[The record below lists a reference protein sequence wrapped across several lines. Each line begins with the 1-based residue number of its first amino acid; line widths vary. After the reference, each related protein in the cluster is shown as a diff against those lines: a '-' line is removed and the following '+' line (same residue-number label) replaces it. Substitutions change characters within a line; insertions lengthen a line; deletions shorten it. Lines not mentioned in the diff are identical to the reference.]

1 MVDLLDVPEGYD
13 YHAPK
18 IDVPPR
24 VFWLNRLLRLTL
36 ALLFATLTWFAHGT
50 PDLQRVAIAI
60 VTLQKANPLLYIL
73 IVCSSL
79 GIYLVHELLHGFGGY
94 LYGLSI
100 RFGWDWYSLSP
111 FVTTYGRP
119 QSRFETV
126 FITIMPFFSLTLV
139 LVPAVV
145 AFSGLSAAVFLP
157 PLLINTLGSA
167 SDFNTVWKMAHLP
180 AGSLLENDR
189 DEHTA
194 YYVPSG

>member
-1 MVDLLDVPEGYD
+1 MVDLLEVPAGYD

-24 VFWLNRLLRLTL
+24 VFWLNRLFRLTL
-36 ALLFATLTWFAHGT
+36 ALLFAALAWFAHGT
-50 PDLQRVAIAI
+50 PNLQRVAIAI
-60 VTLQKANPLLYIL
+60 ITLQDANPALYIL

-79 GIYLVHELLHGFGGY
+79 GIYPVHEALHGLGGY
-94 LYGLSI
+94 LYGLNV

-119 QSRFETV
+119 QTRFETV
-126 FITIMPFFSLTLV
+126 FVTIMPFLSLTLV

-145 AFSGLSAAVFLP
+145 AFSGLAAAVFLP
-157 PLLINTLGSA
+157 ALLINTLGSS

-189 DEHTA
+189 DERTA
-194 YYVPSG
+194 YYVPS

>member
-1 MVDLLDVPEGYD
+1 MVDLFDVPEGYD

-24 VFWLNRLLRLTL
+24 VFWFNRVFRLTL
-36 ALLFATLTWFAHGT
+36 ALLFAALAWVAHGT

-60 VTLQKANPLLYIL
+60 ITLQDANPALYIL

-79 GIYLVHELLHGFGGY
+79 GIYPAHEVLHGLGGY
-94 LYGLSI
+94 LYGLNV

-119 QSRFETV
+119 QTRFETV
-126 FITIMPFFSLTLV
+126 FVTIMPFLSLTFV
-139 LVPAVV
+139 LIPAVL
-145 AFSGLSAAVFLP
+145 AFSGLLAAVLLP

-167 SDFNTVWKMAHLP
+167 SDFNTVWKMLHLP
-180 AGSLLENDR
+180 EGSLLENDR

-194 YYVPSG
+194 YYVPS